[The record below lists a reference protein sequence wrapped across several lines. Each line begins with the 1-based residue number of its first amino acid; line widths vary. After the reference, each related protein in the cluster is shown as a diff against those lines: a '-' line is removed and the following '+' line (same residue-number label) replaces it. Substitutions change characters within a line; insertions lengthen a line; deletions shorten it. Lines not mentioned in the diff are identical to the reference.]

1 MIVCMQTLLK
11 IIYVFTGIISQEQF
25 FKKCTLIP
33 SNLQFECVEL
43 LAKYE
48 IVLNLGRSHYFIPS
62 LLPSDIQ
69 HFPLTRSNVS
79 ICIYDVD
86 FGSAENLEY
95 EDYDSCDDLDNNK
108 YYHLSADSIDSN
120 DVNVDD
126 NKDYVNDDDNR
137 VSINVDDKNFVNLMV
152 GHTKLL
158 ANDEHCVVAKSA
170 SSSSSTSLNSNSSSS
185 NAYTNHKLPVA
196 PTNSHSQSTRSWDL
210 DLPAL
215 DNFENGTD
223 LFSPYKYKE
232 NSPSIMNNDVDI
244 TCYPALCRIWLSPFI
259 PKSFWF
265 RLVSRIVSA
274 TQIANVILKL
284 LPTVNFNSIKDTQ
297 FSLWSLWQ
305 HSIAVVHK
313 DITFLELKYKDD
325 MKSDEE
331 KNKRH
336 KIVLSINVPE
346 FLDYH
351 QKSNIVQ
358 KSNIAQPDLSLSCE
372 DVLGQATKLLVAI
385 EQLILEICEW
395 FPRTLTED
403 DLGGVLSYT
412 PCYFCLQNEKSIK
425 RLTSP
430 TNKCTMISYD
440 NHEVYCFSF
449 SEMLASYAGDT
460 AIVCPHHGK
469 IPVQFCAPDMV
480 S

>member
-1 MIVCMQTLLK
+1 MQTLLK
-11 IIYVFTGIISQEQF
+11 NVWYVFTGIISQENF
-25 FKKCTLIP
+25 FKKCTLVP
-33 SNLQFECVEL
+33 LNLQFECVEL

-69 HFPLTRSNVS
+69 YPPLTRSNVS
-79 ICIYDVD
+79 ICINDVD
-86 FGSAENLEY
+86 SSPVENLEY
-95 EDYDSCDDLDNNK
+95 EDYGSCDDLDNNK
-108 YYHLSADSIDSN
+108 YYNLSAHCIDAD

-126 NKDYVNDDDNR
+126 NKDYINDDDNR
-137 VSINVDDKNFVNLMV
+137 VSINVDDKKIVNLMMSR
-152 GHTKLL
+152 TKLL
-158 ANDEHCVVAKSA
+158 ANDKHCVVAKSA
-170 SSSSSTSLNSNSSSS
+170 SSSSSLSLNSNSSSS
-185 NAYTNHKLPVA
+185 NAYTIHKLPVA
-196 PTNSHSQSTRSWDL
+196 PANSHSQSTRRWDL
-210 DLPAL
+210 DMLVL

-223 LFSPYKYKE
+223 LFFPYKYKH
-232 NSPSIMNNDVDI
+232 SIMNNDVDI

-274 TQIANVILKL
+274 TEIANVILKL

-313 DITFLELKYKDD
+313 GITLLELKYKDD
-325 MKSDEE
+325 IKSDEE
-331 KNKRH
+331 KNKRY

-351 QKSNIVQ
+351 QKSNFV
-358 KSNIAQPDLSLSCE
+358 QPDLSLSHG

-395 FPRTLTED
+395 FPRTLIED
-403 DLGGVLSYT
+403 DFGGVLSYT
-412 PCYFCLQNEKSIK
+412 PCYFCLQNEKSIMQF
-425 RLTSP
+425 TSS
-430 TNKCTMISYD
+430 TDKCTMISYD
-440 NHEVYCFSF
+440 NHEAYCFSF

-460 AIVCPHHGK
+460 TIVCPRHGK

-480 S
+480 G